1 MCHAG
6 LCLQI
11 FSCFLFFYFLL
22 FTSMIHTIIK
32 DKPTRLYILL
42 GGFFIANAIIAE
54 VIGVKIFSLEKT
66 LDIAPFDISLFGNSF
81 SFNLTAGVLLW
92 PVVFI
97 MTDIINEYYGMK
109 GVRFLSLIAAVLIAY
124 TFIAFQGA
132 IGLAPADFW
141 TTNYRHQHINDAND
155 AYRIILGQG
164 SWIIIGSLA
173 AFLAG
178 QVLDVLIFHSIK
190 KATGEKAIWLRATG
204 STLVSQLID
213 SFVVL
218 FIAFY
223 IGPRVSANQG
233 EPWSLN
239 LVMAICV
246 GNYIYKFIVAI
257 AMTPVIYLVHSIIE
271 RYLGAGLAAEMK
283 RDAMGRS

>member
-1 MCHAG
+1 
-6 LCLQI
+6 
-11 FSCFLFFYFLL
+11 
-22 FTSMIHTIIK
+22 MIRTIIN
-32 DKPTRLYILL
+32 DKPTKLYILL

-66 LDIAPFDISLFGNSF
+66 LGITPFNLNIFGNSF

-97 MTDIINEYYGMK
+97 MTDIINEYYGVK
-109 GVRFLSLIAAVLIAY
+109 GVRFLSFLAAALIAY
-124 TFIAFQGA
+124 TFIMFQGA
-132 IGLAPADFW
+132 IWLNPADFW
-141 TTNYRHQHINDAND
+141 TGNYQSRNIANADDAFHV
-155 AYRIILGQG
+155 ILGQG

-173 AFLAG
+173 AFLVG
-178 QVLDVLIFHSIK
+178 QILDVLVFHAIK

-233 EPWSLN
+233 TAWSLN
-239 LVMAICV
+239 LVLAICV
-246 GNYIYKFIVAI
+246 GNYIYKFIVAVI
-257 AMTPVIYLVHSIIE
+257 MTPVIYLVHNMIE
-271 RYLGAGLAAEMK
+271 RYLGPVTATQMK
-283 RDAMGRS
+283 QQAMAKGS